1 MTGARKSRTGAAQ
14 GPAEGLPSGRCW
26 LASDAQQGRKLM
38 RQFLVVASLGLGL
51 ALTGCDDG
59 TPRRG
64 EPYKAPSATEQAREV
79 FGETDPA
86 ELPANQRA
94 ALVYARAV
102 TALALARA
110 GEVEAAQTQAGMIGI
125 GADAEPGLM
134 VGLDTLGF
142 DPAPLEAA
150 LAAPQDETVAEA
162 ADTMLD
168 ALRQSATG
176 DVKGTTEFL
185 MKSHAGAYGGSVSS
199 REIPE
204 LARSEE

>member
-125 GADAEPGLM
+125 GADA
-134 VGLDTLGF
+134 TGF
-142 DPAPLEAA
+142 D
-150 LAAPQDETVAEA
+150 
-162 ADTMLD
+162 
-168 ALRQSATG
+168 
-176 DVKGTTEFL
+176 
-185 MKSHAGAYGGSVSS
+185 GGSRHSGLRPGS
-199 REIPE
+199 TGGC
-204 LARSEE
+204 